1 MLVYQKIEQ
10 KYTACRPKELEKVI
24 SEDFIKLQTD
34 RNFGLAKKVLKRLN
48 QKQIRDLSETYL
60 TLGFKEISEKAHT
73 NVAEVE
79 QVIKGM
85 IAEGLVSARMD
96 MRNQTVEFIENE
108 NSELI
113 SSNGETVKLIET
125 IE

>member
-1 MLVYQKIEQ
+1 VYQKIEQ
-10 KYTACRPKELEKVI
+10 KYTTCKPKELEKVI